1 MHAAFD
7 FSGKTVLVTGASRG
21 IGYGI
26 AEGFARA
33 GASLAILAEGDDVHE
48 AAERLSGLAGSPV
61 RGLHC
66 DITDRGDVARA
77 VAGFERIDVLINN
90 AGLERPTPL
99 EDPEPAVDD
108 TFARVMAVN
117 VTGTYNVT
125 REALPKLPDGGRVV
139 ITSSIWGKTA
149 VPDFSAYIASKHA
162 LIGLTR
168 TWAKELGSR
177 GITVN
182 AVCPGWV
189 KTEAAIRSLHSMAD
203 KTGTAPDVLLD
214 EIVSAQAI
222 GGLMEPSDVA
232 GLYLFLASDAAA
244 NITGQAINADRGEVM
259 V

>member
-7 FSGKTVLVTGASRG
+7 FSDKTVLVTGASRG

-26 AEGFARA
+26 AEGFARS
-33 GASLAILAEGDDVHE
+33 GASLAILAEGEEVHA
-48 AAERLSGLAGSPV
+48 AAERLSGLAVSPV

-66 DITDRGDVARA
+66 DITDRSDVARA
-77 VAGFERIDVLINN
+77 IAGFDRVDVLINN

-99 EDPEPAVDD
+99 GEPDPAVDD

-125 REALPKLPDGGRVV
+125 REALSKLPDGGRVV

-189 KTEAAIRSLHSMAD
+189 KTEAAIRSLHSMAA

-222 GGLMEPSDVA
+222 GGLMEPSDIA

>member
-33 GASLAILAEGDDVHE
+33 GASLAILAEGEEVHD
-48 AAERLSGLAGSPV
+48 AAARLSGLAGAPV
-61 RGLHC
+61 RGLVC
-66 DITDRGDVARA
+66 DITDRDDVARA

-99 EDPEPAVDD
+99 SEPDPAVDD

-125 REALPKLPDGGRVV
+125 REALPKLPDKGRVV

-168 TWAKELGSR
+168 TWAKELGGPRHYRQCGLS
-177 GITVN
+177 GL
-182 AVCPGWV
+182 G
-189 KTEAAIRSLHSMAD
+189 EDGSLHALAPFHGGQD
-203 KTGTAPDVLLD
+203 RHRTGC
-214 EIVSAQAI
+214 SA
-222 GGLMEPSDVA
+222 
-232 GLYLFLASDAAA
+232 
-244 NITGQAINADRGEVM
+244 R
-259 V
+259 

>member
-33 GASLAILAEGDDVHE
+33 GASLAILAEGEEVHP
-48 AAERLSGLAGSPV
+48 AAERLAGLAGFPV

-77 VAGFERIDVLINN
+77 IAGFDRIDVLINN

-99 EDPEPAVDD
+99 GDPDPAVDD

-168 TWAKELGSR
+168 TWAKELGHR
-177 GITVN
+177 RITVN

-189 KTEAAIRSLHSMAD
+189 KTEAAMRSLQSMAD
-203 KTGTAPDVLLD
+203 KTGAAPDALLD

-222 GGLMEPSDVA
+222 KGLMEPADVA
-232 GLYLFLASDAAA
+232 GLYLFLASSAAA